1 MASSRRVTPE
11 SYHNHSGDGPSA
23 GVDEGAHL
31 HVPHGDD
38 DLHGN
43 VQRRHDHARHA
54 PARSLRLALAITGTL
69 LVVEVIGGLLTNSLA
84 LLADAGHMLTD
95 VGALGLSLFVAWFTM
110 QPVTPRKSYGYLRWE
125 ILAAFLNGATLLLI
139 SVWILFEAVT
149 RVRNPEPVEG
159 GLMLVVAV
167 AGLVANLIAARI
179 LHPTSRA
186 NMNVRGAYLHVLGD
200 LLASVGTVAAALLI
214 SYTGWLI
221 ADPLV
226 SFLTAALIIRGAWQ
240 LVREAVDILLE
251 STPRHIDLQVVRMQL
266 EAIPGIESVHDL
278 HIWSVTPSMV
288 AMSAHA
294 IVRDPA
300 AHQHALE
307 HIHDAMRLF
316 GIQHVTVQ
324 LERREMYE
332 RESHLHA

>member
-11 SYHNHSGDGPSA
+11 SYHNHSGDGPSG

-43 VQRRHDHARHA
+43 VHGRHDHAHHA

-69 LVVEVIGGLLTNSLA
+69 LVVEVIGGFLTNSLA

-139 SVWILFEAVT
+139 SAWILFEAVT

-167 AGLVANLIAARI
+167 AGLIANLIAARI

-251 STPRHIDLQVVRMQL
+251 STPRHIDLQVVRTQL

-332 RESHLHA
+332 REGHLHA

>member
-1 MASSRRVTPE
+1 MASSRRITPE
-11 SYHNHSGDGPSA
+11 SYHNHLGDGPSA
-23 GVDEGAHL
+23 GADEGAHL

-43 VQRRHDHARHA
+43 VHGRHDHARHA
-54 PARSLRLALAITGTL
+54 PARSLRLALAITATL
-69 LVVEVIGGLLTNSLA
+69 LVVEVIGGFLTNSLA

-110 QPVTPRKSYGYLRWE
+110 QPVTPRKTYGYLRWE

-139 SVWILFEAVT
+139 SAWILFEAVT

-167 AGLVANLIAARI
+167 AGLVANLVAARI

-240 LVREAVDILLE
+240 LVRDAVDILLE
-251 STPRHIDLQVVRMQL
+251 STPRHIDLQVVRTQL

-278 HIWSVTPSMV
+278 HVWSVTPSMV

-332 RESHLHA
+332 REGHLHA